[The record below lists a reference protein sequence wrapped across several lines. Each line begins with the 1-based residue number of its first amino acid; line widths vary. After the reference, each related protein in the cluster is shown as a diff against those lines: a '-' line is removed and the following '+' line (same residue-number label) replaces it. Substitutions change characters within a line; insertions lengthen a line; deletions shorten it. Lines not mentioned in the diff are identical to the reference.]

1 LPVPVPTA
9 RFAAALAAV
18 AVLALAVP
26 DDAVVALVAGNGL
39 VLLVGLVDGLLCA
52 APAAI
57 EVRRAVPDTITLGHE
72 GTLTWRVANPTAR
85 RQVVDIA
92 DELAPSLRAEVRRV
106 RLRLPPESAE
116 EVDTAVHPTRRG
128 RFDISE
134 ISVRVRGPLGVVARQ
149 ASREV
154 PATVRV
160 IPPFRSR
167 DEAELRINKGRILE
181 IGLRSAKGRGGG
193 TEFDQLREYNVD
205 DDVRRMDWA
214 TTARTGTP
222 VVRTFRAERNQTVIA
237 LLDNG
242 RVMAGRVDGVPRV
255 EHAMDAVMCLTTVAT
270 RLGDRAGLVVFD
282 RQVRAVV
289 PPGTGRTQLTRI
301 NEAMFSLDP
310 ELAESDYQ
318 GAFTETLARFRR
330 RALLVILTDLGE
342 AAITDSLLPAMP
354 MISRSHLVVVAAV
367 QDPDVVRWAAAVP
380 IDEGEAY
387 LKAAAVDALEQRRR
401 ITARLRGTGAT
412 VVDAPPGRLAA
423 DLADAYLRVKAA
435 GRL

>member
-1 LPVPVPTA
+1 MPVPTA

-57 EVRRAVPDTITLGHE
+57 DVRRAVPDTITLGHE

-85 RQVVDIA
+85 RQVVDVA

>member
-1 LPVPVPTA
+1 MPVPTA

-57 EVRRAVPDTITLGHE
+57 DVRRAVPDTITLGHE

-85 RQVVDIA
+85 RQVVDVA

-367 QDPDVVRWAAAVP
+367 QDPDVVRWAAALP

-387 LKAAAVDALEQRRR
+387 LKAAALDALEQRRR

>member
-1 LPVPVPTA
+1 MPVPTA
-9 RFAAALAAV
+9 RLAAALGAV
-18 AVLALAVP
+18 AVLALAAP
-26 DDAVVALVAGNGL
+26 DDAVLALVVGNGL
-39 VLLVGLVDGLLCA
+39 VLLVALVDALLCA
-52 APAAI
+52 APGVI
-57 EVRRAVPDTITLGHE
+57 DVRRSLPDTITLGHE
-72 GTLTWRVANPTAR
+72 GLVTWRVANATTR
-85 RQVVDIA
+85 RQVVDVA

-106 RLRLPPESAE
+106 HLRLPPESAE
-116 EVDTAVHPTRRG
+116 EVDTTVHPTRRG

-134 ISVRVRGPLGVVARQ
+134 ISVRVRGPLGLVARQ
-149 ASREV
+149 GSREV

-193 TEFDQLREYNVD
+193 TEFDQLREYSVD

-222 VVRTFRAERNQTVIA
+222 VVRTYRAERNQTVIA

-310 ELAESDYQ
+310 ELAESD
-318 GAFTETLARFRR
+318 
-330 RALLVILTDLGE
+330 
-342 AAITDSLLPAMP
+342 
-354 MISRSHLVVVAAV
+354 
-367 QDPDVVRWAAAVP
+367 
-380 IDEGEAY
+380 
-387 LKAAAVDALEQRRR
+387 
-401 ITARLRGTGAT
+401 
-412 VVDAPPGRLAA
+412 
-423 DLADAYLRVKAA
+423 
-435 GRL
+435 